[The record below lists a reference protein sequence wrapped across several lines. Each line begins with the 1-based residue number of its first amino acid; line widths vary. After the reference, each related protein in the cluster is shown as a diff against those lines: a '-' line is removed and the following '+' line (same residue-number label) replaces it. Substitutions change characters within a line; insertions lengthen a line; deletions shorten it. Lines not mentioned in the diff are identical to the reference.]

1 MLAECRMDRIGDAAG
16 GSFTYVDDWGR
27 AQQCTV
33 TIENYEQGLHLFM
46 EQLGEKHLH
55 MIEAVGFKSVLSRG
69 HTGVHRIDAAVLEGI
84 REYLSVAPVHNR
96 CYLEV
101 IGVFQKLLPQV
112 PLIGAFELHFIRQ
125 WRRKRILMRCLM
137 HGRTIRCASI
147 WLARC
152 FTCLGG
158 EVLKEKLGNTY
169 RGCFLSFG
177 RKQFSGCD
185 CRWERCGYQL
195 WVVSQAGVPQGNR
208 CGDIDPFIIFHMV
221 QKRDGRWNR

>member
-1 MLAECRMDRIGDAAG
+1 MYLLVCNAGSTSLKLKLYAMPEEKVLAECRMDRIGDAAG
-16 GSFTYVDDWGR
+16 SSFTYVDDWDR

-69 HTGVHRIDAAVLEGI
+69 HIGVHRIDAAVLEGM

-112 PLIGAFELHFIRQ
+112 PLIGAFETAFHQTMAPEAYTLCAA
-125 WRRKRILMRCLM
+125 LCMA
-137 HGRTIRCASI
+137 GTIRCASI
-147 WLARC
+147 WLSRC
-152 FTCLGG
+152 FTCL
-158 EVLKEKLGNTY
+158 
-169 RGCFLSFG
+169 CG
-177 RKQFSGCD
+177 RSV
-185 CRWERCGYQL
+185 ERKVG
-195 WVVSQAGVPQGNR
+195 
-208 CGDIDPFIIFHMV
+208 
-221 QKRDGRWNR
+221 